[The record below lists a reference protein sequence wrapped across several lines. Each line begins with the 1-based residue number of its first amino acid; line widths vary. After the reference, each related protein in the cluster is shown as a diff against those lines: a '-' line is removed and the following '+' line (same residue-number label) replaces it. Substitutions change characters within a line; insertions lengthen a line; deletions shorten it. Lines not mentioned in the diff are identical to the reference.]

1 MLLQEN
7 IEFMCPVKIGAGN
20 KALEHL
26 PVDLAA
32 LDAKKP
38 LIITTKEINA
48 SGLIK
53 NIVNAFKTSG
63 LVLGV
68 YDAVDS
74 NSGLETV
81 KTLTGIYQDK
91 GFDAI
96 MVVGGGK
103 AADVG
108 KALNIVVSGR
118 PEDLK
123 QAVGV
128 DKISEPLRPLIYVPT
143 SFGLGKEA
151 SGDALI
157 GDMAFSSKYL
167 MPDIVVIDSR
177 MLKEE
182 KLSAVVNLAMASLTK
197 SLEVY
202 ASPLSDPFASTYAHV
217 AINFIMSSL
226 EGVVKNAIAE
236 KGWFGKITN
245 ELKDKDGRIAL
256 ANASIAADCVY
267 SNTKMGLAQKIGL
280 AVSECCDVMPGIAMG
295 IMLPY
300 VLEYNAHRK
309 GCNSEKVMLPVA
321 GLDIYCSTPQGQR
334 FDSAV
339 GKIRHL
345 QNELYSIS
353 SATVPRTL
361 QDTGLTKDM
370 LGQIADKMAG
380 DASDYDKD
388 ACMMILEHAY
398 DGKPVIP

>member
-26 PVDLAA
+26 PVDLVA
-32 LDAKKP
+32 LNAKKP

-48 SGLIK
+48 GGLIK
-53 NIVNAFKTSG
+53 NIENAFKTSG
-63 LVLGV
+63 FVLGV
-68 YDAVDS
+68 YDAID
-74 NSGLETV
+74 NDSGLESV
-81 KTLTGIYQDK
+81 KTLTGLYKDK

-103 AADVG
+103 AADIG

-123 QAVGV
+123 EAVGT
-128 DKISEPLRPLIYVPT
+128 DNISEPLRPLVYIPT

-151 SGDALI
+151 SGDAVV
-157 GDMAFSSKYL
+157 GDMTFSSKFL
-167 MPDIVVIDSR
+167 MPDIVVIDPR

-182 KLSAVVNLAMASLTK
+182 KLATVVNLSMAALTR

-202 ASPLSDPFASTYAHV
+202 ANPLSDPFVSSYAHV

-226 EGVVKNAIAE
+226 EGVVKNAISE

-245 ELKDKDGRIAL
+245 ELKDKDGRIAI

-267 SNTKMGLAQKIGL
+267 SNTPMGLAQKMGL
-280 AVSECCDVMPGIAMG
+280 AVSDSCDVMSGVAMG
-295 IMLPY
+295 IILPY

-309 GCNSEKVMLPVA
+309 GHNSEKIMLPVA
-321 GLDIYCSTPQGQR
+321 GLDIYCSTPAGQR

-345 QNELYSIS
+345 QNEFYSLS
-353 SATVPRTL
+353 SAKVPRTL
-361 QDTGLTKDM
+361 HDTGISKEM
-370 LGQIADKMAG
+370 LGQIAEKIACDE
-380 DASDYDKD
+380 YDKE
-388 ACMMILEHAY
+388 ACMMIFEHAF
-398 DGKPVIP
+398 DGKPVTP